1 MSRFRKEDWL
11 TLGAKLLAEEG
22 SAALTIDRLTAV
34 AQRTR
39 GSFYHHFEDRDAFL
53 RAMMERWRAQV
64 IDEAGKRYEQA
75 QSANELRRL
84 MREQPMALDHRF
96 ERALRRFAASEPIVR
111 QAVSEVDAKR
121 IEGLACVL
129 SYIDPDLS
137 DPQSAAFLQYAAL
150 VGLQWLLD
158 DADDPRMPGILEA
171 GNRIFRLDDGEAP
184 ASKKTAQEKKPAAP
198 VKSCSGESPAKRKS
212 RE

>member
-1 MSRFRKEDWL
+1 MSRFKKEDWL
-11 TLGAKLLAEEG
+11 ALGAKLLAEEG

-84 MREQPMALDHRF
+84 MREQPMALDYQF

-129 SYIDPDLS
+129 SYVDPDLD
-137 DPQSAAFLQYAAL
+137 DPQAAAYVQYAAL

-158 DADDPRMPGILEA
+158 EADDSRMPGILKA
-171 GNRIFRLDDGEAP
+171 GHRIFGLAEEEKPESKIP
-184 ASKKTAQEKKPAAP
+184 ARKKAPAAP
-198 VKSCSGESPAKRKS
+198 FKSRSGASPAKRK
-212 RE
+212 